1 MKRFN
6 INARLI
12 KVIQNLYEKGISA
25 IYYEDNVG
33 EWFTTRTGVHQ
44 GCLLSP
50 TLFNIML
57 EQIMNEA
64 LQTTKVQ
71 YLLEEE

>member
-1 MKRFN
+1 M
-6 INARLI
+6 AM
-12 KVIQNLYEKGISA
+12 SA
-25 IYYEDNVG
+25 IYSEGKVY
-33 EWFTTRTGVHQ
+33 EWFATKTGVHQ

-64 LQTTKVQ
+64 L
-71 YLLEEE
+71 LDH